1 MNSSPSK
8 AFLLYVVAFAV
19 AGVTPFMLL
28 PVLTKTLSPSDF
40 GEATA
45 FIIWTTLLA
54 SVAGLCTHGFVSV
67 RFFKVKAEQFR
78 VLVSSSI
85 ATVALAHLMAAILV
99 AAFSNQL
106 ASIFDLSIGFS
117 LLAVIASF
125 FLSVNLLLLT
135 VLQVTA
141 NPRLYLHVRI
151 LQALIEL
158 LLCVALIY
166 LITADAGARIYSYTL
181 ALFASFVLAV
191 IYAKHLGCVGLTV
204 GLMDSKALLKFSGPL
219 MPHIVAGT
227 LISSLDR
234 LVVSA
239 KLGAESLGIYM
250 VAMQIGMA
258 MIILIDPLNKALMPW
273 LFEQLKTNNHCVK
286 RMVVIKTYQ
295 LYVLLAAFGIMLSLM
310 AYYLFEKVIDTQY
323 SSARPLIPWFVAGF
337 VMQGMYYTQVNYL
350 FYAERTGRLSLITV
364 SVAIVG
370 ALVSWQMTSFYA
382 LQGAALSFFV
392 NNCLLFLLVWIASS
406 KVVSMPWGLR

>member
-1 MNSSPSK
+1 MNSSHGK

-45 FIIWTTLLA
+45 FMIWTTLLA

-67 RFFKVKAEQFR
+67 RFFKVKAEKFR
-78 VLVSSSI
+78 LLVTTSI
-85 ATVALAHLMAAILV
+85 ATVALAHLVAAALV

-106 ASIFDLSIGFS
+106 ASFFDLSIGLS

-125 FLSVNLLLLT
+125 FLSINLLLLT

-141 NPRLYLHVRI
+141 NPRWYLHVRL
-151 LQALIEL
+151 LQALLEL
-158 LLCVALIY
+158 LLCVAIIY
-166 LITADAGARIYSYTL
+166 LVAADAGARIYSYTL
-181 ALFASFVLAV
+181 ALFASLLLGLFYV
-191 IYAKHLGCVGLTV
+191 KNLGCVGLTID
-204 GLMDSKALLKFSGPL
+204 LMDSKELLKFSGPL
-219 MPHIVAGT
+219 MPHVIAGT

-239 KLGAESLGIYM
+239 KLGSVSLGIYM

-273 LFEQLKTNNHCVK
+273 LFEQLKKKNQRVK

-295 LYVLLAAFGIMLSLM
+295 LFVLLTGFGILLSVV
-310 AYYLFEKVIDTQY
+310 AYYLFEKVIDPQY
-323 SSARPLIPWFVAGF
+323 STARPLIPWLVAGF
-337 VMQGMYYTQVNYL
+337 VVQGMYYTQVNYL

-382 LQGAALSFFV
+382 LNGAALSFFV
-392 NNCLLFLLVWIASS
+392 NNCLLFFLVWIASS
-406 KVVSMPWGLR
+406 KAVSMPWGLR